1 MRFPNADTEELLQ
14 RAEQGDS
21 SAKQLLLTRHR
32 DRLRRMIAVR
42 MDPRLAARIDPS
54 DVVQE
59 AAAEAARRFS
69 DYLRRRDCAFYPW
82 LRKIAW
88 ERLVQL
94 HRQHIHAQKRSVKRE
109 LRWNMNLPDESVMQ
123 LADRLQASGT
133 SPSRQMMRDEIR
145 QRVRAALEQLTP
157 QDREVVVLRHL
168 EQLALKD
175 VAAVLSISESA
186 VQSRYRRAI
195 ERLHDLLN
203 GGSAEELP

>member
-1 MRFPNADTEELLQ
+1 
-14 RAEQGDS
+14 
-21 SAKQLLLTRHR
+21 
-32 DRLRRMIAVR
+32 MIAVR

-59 AAAEAARRFS
+59 ATAEADRKLS

-94 HRQHIHAQKRSVKRE
+94 HRQHIHAQKRSIKRE
-109 LRWNMNLPDESVMQ
+109 LRWNLNLPDESVMQ
-123 LADRLQASGT
+123 LADRLEASGT
-133 SPSRQMMRDEIR
+133 SPSRHLMKDEIR
-145 QRVRAALEQLTP
+145 QRVRAALEQLTS
-157 QDREVVVLRHL
+157 QNREVVVLRHL

-195 ERLHDLLN
+195 ERLHDLLS
-203 GGSAEELP
+203 GGSAEELL